1 MVAVSRNIRSIWI
14 TDYDKAIGDVTGYL
28 DSGSGYSP
36 IEGTFSGRSTVTG
49 VKEITVDG
57 YFWGSSIGDV
67 TYAAAIAEL
76 DEDLTAGETTVTLD
90 TNVDFAGTTADPG
103 YILIEDEII
112 KYTGIG
118 ENGASTDLTGCVRA
132 QFDTTDVQH
141 DGTAGTIY
149 VYNWLRGVIQSLD
162 YEPEDE
168 VYAIRVALPSLITGG
183 GVLLPQVIAEYFIY
197 RFEFP
202 KHVVDLV
209 LYTDTENPTTISG
222 TIPGYLPE

>member
-1 MVAVSRNIRSIWI
+1 MAVSRNIQSLWI
-14 TDYDKAIGDVTGYL
+14 TDYDKSIGDVGNYL

-36 IEGTFSGRSTVTG
+36 FLGSFADRSTVTG
-49 VKEITVDG
+49 VRQITVG
-57 YFWGSSIGDV
+57 AYFWGQTALDTTRSTDQ
-67 TYAAAIAEL
+67 TTTL
-76 DEDLTAGETTVTLD
+76 DEDLIAGDTTITLD
-90 TNVDFAGTTADPG
+90 DAGSFGGTTADPG
-103 YILIEDEII
+103 YVVIENEII
-112 KYTGIG
+112 KYTGTSG
-118 ENGASTDLTGCVRA
+118 SYDLTGCVRA

-149 VYNWLRGVIQSLD
+149 VYNWLRGVIQSVD

-183 GVLLPQVIAEYFIY
+183 GELGPQVIAEYLIY
-197 RFEFP
+197 RFEFS

-222 TIPGYLPE
+222 TTPGYLPS

>member
-90 TNVDFAGTTADPG
+90 TNVDFNATTADPG

-112 KYTGIG
+112 KYTGNSG
-118 ENGASTDLTGCVRA
+118 SYDLTGCVRA

>member
-67 TYAAAIAEL
+67 TYAAPIAEL

-90 TNVDFAGTTADPG
+90 TNVDFNATTADPG

-112 KYTGIG
+112 KYTGNADG
-118 ENGASTDLTGCVRA
+118 TDLTGCVRA

-222 TIPGYLPE
+222 TTPGYLPE